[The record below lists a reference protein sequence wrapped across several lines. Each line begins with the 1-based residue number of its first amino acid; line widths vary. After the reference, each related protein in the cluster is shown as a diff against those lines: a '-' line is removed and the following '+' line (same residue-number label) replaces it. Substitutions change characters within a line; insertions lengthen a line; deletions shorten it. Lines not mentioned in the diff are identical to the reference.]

1 MKVETIKVGHL
12 QTNCYVVYDET
23 GQAAVIDPGADADR
37 ILAFIE
43 ENSLNVK
50 YIFLTH
56 GHFDHILAV
65 PEIKEATGAEIVI
78 TEGDAH
84 SLSKADKSLASLVN
98 ARQEYVE
105 PDILAQD
112 GSSYEVGNMKFTYMH
127 TPGHTVGSS
136 VIISGNAI
144 FSGDTLF
151 ADDCGRCD
159 LPGGDYSEMLRSLRK
174 IASLDGDYDVYPGH
188 DESTTLSRE
197 RSFNVNML
205 EAIGCSR

>member
-1 MKVETIKVGHL
+1 
-12 QTNCYVVYDET
+12 
-23 GQAAVIDPGADADR
+23 
-37 ILAFIE
+37 
-43 ENSLNVK
+43 
-50 YIFLTH
+50 
-56 GHFDHILAV
+56 
-65 PEIKEATGAEIVI
+65 
-78 TEGDAH
+78 
-84 SLSKADKSLASLVN
+84 
-98 ARQEYVE
+98 
-105 PDILAQD
+105 
-112 GSSYEVGNMKFTYMH
+112 MH

-205 EAIGCSR
+205 EAIGGSR